1 MSILFDVIDV
11 VGVILE
17 ILVAVSFFDSVS
29 EKKNISKLSELM
41 ICIIGI
47 VWQSVLII
55 GVDMKA
61 VGIIAFISSI
71 IMISLTY
78 NLSWIK
84 RFVFCIMLWALFGV
98 LDTIVGL
105 VYIIILRVPAEL
117 LSSNIFY
124 YMQGV
129 LVSKI
134 LVFIIIKF
142 IRSASIKSEEKIGRY
157 VFLPLLVFFLS
168 TQLVSYVIAKYTYVH
183 EESEFLLISFV
194 TLLFMIISNVLLFYL
209 FEYQIKLTVAKNQ
222 EQMMKQ
228 ELWYKAEYY
237 KELSKRQ
244 HITNKTMHDLK
255 NQLFAI
261 KDLLQNDS
269 QEGINRIN
277 GLCEGI
283 LSTCTLRFTGIEAVD
298 SLITSKLQL
307 MEEND
312 IKFDNSIYITNK
324 LSIDISEFCV
334 LLGNLLDNA
343 IEANMSVAKDRYINM
358 NIKQQFDYLCI
369 NIRNAVSGVVK
380 VEDSMINTTK
390 KHKELH
396 GFGLKSINEIV
407 KKYNGDCH
415 FEQNGDEFE
424 VMLMIKNS

>member
-29 EKKNISKLSELM
+29 EKKNISKLSEIM

-71 IMISLTY
+71 IIISLMY

-183 EESEFLLISFV
+183 EESEFLLISFI

-269 QEGINRIN
+269 QE
-277 GLCEGI
+277 
-283 LSTCTLRFTGIEAVD
+283 D
-298 SLITSKLQL
+298 
-307 MEEND
+307 D

-407 KKYNGDCH
+407 KKYNGNCH